1 MSEDLKSADHIDPAT
16 PTAERCVTSYPARR
30 KYRPGVIHPPH
41 IPGIQ
46 GVIDIHC
53 HAHEGQQDPL
63 SLAKLASQ
71 NEMGGL
77 LFKTVGPISSGD
89 YRPGLVVK
97 RVVEDLRRWSDAE
110 HLKPT
115 LCWAG
120 YGITM
125 DNRPPSL
132 ERLRRSIADGVVG
145 IWLPVFN
152 HANTLHKVGGRRV
165 WWDRNA
171 DPADHSPPLS
181 WDEALRCGYYMLDES
196 GRLKPEIA
204 EILRVVVDSDV
215 SLFFGHATHP
225 EIFEIAAFLGR
236 FGFKRA
242 VIDHPFSPFVDLS
255 LAQMKQ
261 LTDAG
266 IYLNFTYDELS
277 PLLGVDPARMYQ
289 AIRHVGVDHVTL
301 SSDAGE
307 PLFPNS
313 AECMRLVRSYM
324 AAFGLNEQ
332 ELAIVCCRNP
342 ARIVGLAH

>member
-1 MSEDLKSADHIDPAT
+1 MTQDLKAADRVDPAT

-30 KYRPGVIHPPH
+30 KYRPGVVHPPN
-41 IPGIQ
+41 IPGVE

-63 SLAKLASQ
+63 SLAKLASE
-71 NEMGGL
+71 NRMGGL
-77 LFKTVGPISSGD
+77 LYKTVGPISSGD

-97 RVVEDLRRWSDAE
+97 KIVEDLHRWSDAAGV
-110 HLKPT
+110 KPT
-115 LCWAG
+115 QCWAG

-132 ERLRRSIADGVVG
+132 ERLRQNIADGVVG
-145 IWLPVFN
+145 VWLPVFN
-152 HANTLHKVGGRRV
+152 HANTLFKVGGRRV

-171 DPADHSPPLS
+171 DPSDHSAPLP
-181 WDEALRCGYYMLDES
+181 WEEALRCGYYLVDDR
-196 GRLKPEIA
+196 GRLKPEIE
-204 EILRVVVDSDV
+204 EILRVVVDSGV
-215 SLFFGHATHP
+215 SLFYGHATHR
-225 EIFEIAAFLGR
+225 EIFAVAEFLGR
-236 FGFKRA
+236 FAFKRG

-261 LTDAG
+261 LAEAG

-277 PLLGVDPARMYQ
+277 PLLGVDPARMYA
-289 AIRHVGVDHVTL
+289 AIRHVGVEQVTL

-313 AECMRLVRSYM
+313 AECMRLIRSYM

-332 ELAIVCCRNP
+332 ELAITCRRNP
-342 ARIVGLAH
+342 ARIVGLSG